1 AASRTAIAE
10 SLSNLVFA
18 PIKNGLAG
26 VSLSANWMW
35 ACNNEGEDARLYQAV
50 KACSDFA
57 IELGINI
64 PTGKDSLSMKQK
76 YPNGENVIA
85 PGTLIISAAG
95 NCTDI
100 KKVVEPV
107 LSKNAGSIYYIN
119 LSKDSFKLGGSSFA
133 QILNKIGQ
141 EVPTIQD
148 AAYFKKAFNTIQDL
162 IQAGQIAA
170 GHDVGSGGLITTLL
184 ELTFADVNL
193 AAQYDLSGL
202 GEADTVKA
210 LFNENIAVV
219 LQAKDD
225 TAFENAMST
234 AGINAVKIG
243 QAIEGTE
250 VTFQNNADTFT
261 FNVADT
267 RDTWYKTSYL
277 LDQKQSKNG
286 MADER
291 YKNYKLQPLAFQ
303 FPAQFDG
310 KKPAYNGPRPKAAII
325 REKGSNSER
334 EMANAMYLA

>member
-1 AASRTAIAE
+1 
-10 SLSNLVFA
+10 
-18 PIKNGLAG
+18 
-26 VSLSANWMW
+26 
-35 ACNNEGEDARLYQAV
+35 
-50 KACSDFA
+50 
-57 IELGINI
+57 
-64 PTGKDSLSMKQK
+64 
-76 YPNGENVIA
+76 
-85 PGTLIISAAG
+85 
-95 NCTDI
+95 
-100 KKVVEPV
+100 
-107 LSKNAGSIYYIN
+107 
-119 LSKDSFKLGGSSFA
+119 A

-184 ELTFADVNL
+184 EMTFADVNL

-219 LQAKDD
+219 LQAKED
-225 TAFENAMST
+225 TAFEHALSA
-234 AGINAVKIG
+234 AGIEAVKIG

-334 EMANAMYLA
+334 EMANAMYLAGFDVKDVHMTDLISGRETLEDIQFVGAVGGFSNSDVLGSAKGWAGAFKYNEKARTALEKFFARPDTMSVGICNGCQ

>member
-1 AASRTAIAE
+1 
-10 SLSNLVFA
+10 
-18 PIKNGLAG
+18 
-26 VSLSANWMW
+26 
-35 ACNNEGEDARLYQAV
+35 
-50 KACSDFA
+50 
-57 IELGINI
+57 
-64 PTGKDSLSMKQK
+64 
-76 YPNGENVIA
+76 
-85 PGTLIISAAG
+85 
-95 NCTDI
+95 
-100 KKVVEPV
+100 
-107 LSKNAGSIYYIN
+107 
-119 LSKDSFKLGGSSFA
+119 A

-184 ELTFADVNL
+184 EMTFADVNL

-225 TAFENAMST
+225 TAFENALSA

-250 VTFQNNADTFT
+250 VTFKNNADAFA
-261 FNVADT
+261 FNVAET

-291 YKNYKLQPLAFQ
+291 YKNYKNQPLAFV
-303 FPAQFDG
+303 FPKHFTGHLRQTQGDIKNVG
-310 KKPAYNGPRPKAAII
+310 SRPKAAII
-325 REKGSNSER
+325 REKGSNSGR
-334 EMANAMYLA
+334 EMANARYLAGFDVKDVHMTDLISGRETLEDIQFIGAVGGFSNSEVLGSAKGWAGAFLYNEK